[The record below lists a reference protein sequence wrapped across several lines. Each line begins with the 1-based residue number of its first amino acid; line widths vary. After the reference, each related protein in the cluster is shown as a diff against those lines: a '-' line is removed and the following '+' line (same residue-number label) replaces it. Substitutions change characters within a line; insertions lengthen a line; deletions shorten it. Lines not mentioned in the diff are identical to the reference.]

1 MPSNPADIHPLD
13 REPWEDEEESTNI
26 TVVAPE
32 LREELSGKLAAHPCF
47 LVLTGANV
55 GETYQL
61 DSPETTMGRST
72 QTTLRFNDDG
82 VSRKH
87 ARVILV
93 KNQVILEDLGSANGT
108 FVNGDPIISQA
119 LNEGDKVRL
128 GSTTV
133 LKFTY
138 HDTLDE
144 KFQQQ
149 MYDAALRDGLTQ
161 CFNKKYIVD
170 RLNTE
175 LAYALRHKSL
185 LSVIFF
191 DVDHFKK
198 VNDTFG
204 HLVGDHVLKGLAKI
218 VLNALRAEDVLGRY
232 GGEEFAVI
240 CRGIHNNQAGI
251 LAERLRSRVEAHT
264 FNFMRADI
272 PVTISVGVA
281 TYPELDAKTVDELIA
296 AADEALYEAKRGG
309 RNRVVLKK

>member
-1 MPSNPADIHPLD
+1 MPSADDIRTLQVQD
-13 REPWEDEEESTNI
+13 WEDEEESTNI
-26 TVVAPE
+26 TAVAPE
-32 LREELSGKLAAHPCF
+32 LQRDLATKLDARPCF
-47 LVLTGANV
+47 IVLTGSNV
-55 GETYQL
+55 GETYPIEQ
-61 DSPETTMGRST
+61 PETTMGRST

-93 KNQVILEDLGSANGT
+93 KDQVIIEDLGSANGT
-108 FVNGDPIISQA
+108 FVNGEPIMSHA
-119 LNEGDKVRL
+119 LKDGDKVRL

-133 LKFTY
+133 LRFAY

-175 LAYALRHKSL
+175 LAYAARHKSL
-185 LSVIFF
+185 LSVILF

-204 HLVGDHVLKGLAKI
+204 HLAGDHVLKELAKI
-218 VLNALRAEDVLGRY
+218 VNGALRAEDVLGRY
-232 GGEEFAVI
+232 GGEEFTVI
-240 CRGIHNNQAGI
+240 CRGIPLAHSGV
-251 LAERLRSRVEAHT
+251 LAERLRVLVEAQT
-264 FNFMRADI
+264 FDFMRADI
-272 PVTISVGVA
+272 PVTISLGVA
-281 TYPELDAKTVDELIA
+281 TFPDTDAKTVDELIG
-296 AADEALYEAKRGG
+296 AADEALYEAKRSG
-309 RNRVVLKK
+309 RNRSVLKK